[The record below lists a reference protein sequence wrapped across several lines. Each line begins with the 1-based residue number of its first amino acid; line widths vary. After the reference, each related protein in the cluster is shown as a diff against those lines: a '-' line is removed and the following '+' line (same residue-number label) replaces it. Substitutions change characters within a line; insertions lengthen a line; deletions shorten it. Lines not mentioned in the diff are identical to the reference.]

1 MKTNREWLES
11 LTDKQFAQFLVHG
24 LKVVSAHY
32 MGCYPFHINITCVAS
47 KYTQSELGIEKWLSM
62 PQDYEVVEEIKE

>member
-11 LTDKQFAQFLVHG
+11 LTDKQLAQFLTRG
-24 LKVVSAHY
+24 LMVVNTHY
-32 MGCYPFHINITCVAS
+32 MGDYPFCLDILSLAS

-62 PQDYEVVEEIKE
+62 PQDYEVY